1 MIHFSRLFIPS
12 LTFAYYASTDHT
24 KRKDL
29 WTEVGFGDCRERCWG
44 WCWNGLMEDL
54 GQQSDASDGRTE
66 SCDHSVVDGSMLG
79 ELGSC
84 GYTRVMF
91 DIVYVGC
98 G

>member
-1 MIHFSRLFIPS
+1 
-12 LTFAYYASTDHT
+12 
-24 KRKDL
+24 
-29 WTEVGFGDCRERCWG
+29 
-44 WCWNGLMEDL
+44 MEDL

-66 SCDHSVVDGSMLG
+66 SCDHSVVDESMLG

-91 DIVYVGC
+91 DTVYVGC